1 MSKFYGIGVGV
12 GDPEM
17 ITVKAVNA
25 LKDLDIVIVPDA
37 GREFES
43 TAYSIAKNYLKE
55 NCNIVNMEFS
65 MNPDIKK
72 RKEEREK
79 NGKIVEEYLNE
90 GKNVGFLTIGDPMT
104 FSTYVYLLDSISNSH
119 EVVTVAGI
127 SSFADMSARFNLPLV
142 MGNETLKV
150 VPLHKKCDIKK
161 EIENSDNIVFMKVA
175 LKFDELREAIR
186 ETGNM
191 NNVLMVS
198 ESGKEKQKI
207 YFDLDE
213 VDSENVPYFSTMILK
228 KGGVEKW
235 KRFIS

>member
-17 ITVKAVNA
+17 ITIKAVNA
-25 LKDLDIVIVPDA
+25 LKNLDIVIVPDA
-37 GREFES
+37 GRDFES
-43 TAYSIAKNYLKE
+43 TAYSIAKNYLKKD
-55 NCNIVNMEFS
+55 CMIVNMEFS

-72 RKEEREK
+72 RQEERVK

-90 GKNVGFLTIGDPMT
+90 GNNVGFLTIGDPMT
-104 FSTYVYLLDSISNSH
+104 FSTYVYLLENISSVH
-119 EVVTVAGI
+119 EVETIAGI

-150 VPLHKKCDIKK
+150 VPLHKNCDVKK
-161 EIENSDNIVFMKVA
+161 EIENADNIVFMKVA
-175 LKFDELREAIR
+175 LKFKELKKAIK
-186 ETGNM
+186 ETNNM
-191 NNVLMVS
+191 NNILMVS

-207 YFDLDE
+207 YFNLDE
-213 VDSENVPYFSTMILK
+213 VDEENVPYFSTMILK

-235 KRFIS
+235 KKFIS

>member
-17 ITVKAVNA
+17 ITIKAVNA
-25 LKDLDIVIVPDA
+25 LKELDIVIVPDA
-37 GREFES
+37 GRDFES

-55 NCNIVNMEFS
+55 DCTIINMEFS

-72 RKEEREK
+72 RQEERIK
-79 NGKIVEEYLNE
+79 NSKIVEKYLNT

-104 FSTYVYLLDSISNSH
+104 FSTYVYLLENISDFH
-119 EVVTVAGI
+119 EVETIAGI
-127 SSFADMSARFNLPLV
+127 SSFADMSSRFNLPLV

-161 EIENSDNIVFMKVA
+161 EIESADNIVFMKVA
-175 LKFDELREAIR
+175 LKFKELKEAIR

-198 ESGKEKQKI
+198 ESGKESQKI
-207 YFDLDE
+207 YFNLDE

-235 KRFIS
+235 KKFIS

>member
-17 ITVKAVNA
+17 ITIKAVNA
-25 LKDLDIVIVPDA
+25 LKELDIVIVPDA
-37 GREFES
+37 GRDFES

-55 NCNIVNMEFS
+55 DCTIINMEFS

-72 RKEEREK
+72 RQEERIK
-79 NGKIVEEYLNE
+79 NSKIVEKYLNT

-104 FSTYVYLLDSISNSH
+104 FSTYVYLLENISDFH
-119 EVVTVAGI
+119 EVETIAGI
-127 SSFADMSARFNLPLV
+127 SSFADMSSRFNLPLV

-161 EIENSDNIVFMKVA
+161 EIESADNIVFMKVA
-175 LKFDELREAIR
+175 LKFRELKEAIR

-198 ESGKEKQKI
+198 ESGKESQKI
-207 YFDLDE
+207 YFNLDE

-235 KRFIS
+235 KKFIS

>member
-17 ITVKAVNA
+17 ITIKAVNA
-25 LKDLDIVIVPDA
+25 LKELDIVIVPDA
-37 GREFES
+37 GRDFES

-55 NCNIVNMEFS
+55 DCTIINMEFS

-72 RKEEREK
+72 RQEERIK
-79 NGKIVEEYLNE
+79 NSKIVEEYLNT

-104 FSTYVYLLDSISNSH
+104 FSTYVYLLENISDSH
-119 EVVTVAGI
+119 EVETIAGI
-127 SSFADMSARFNLPLV
+127 SSFADMSSRFNLPLV

-161 EIENSDNIVFMKVA
+161 EIESADNIVFMKVA
-175 LKFDELREAIR
+175 LKFRELKEAIR

-198 ESGKEKQKI
+198 ESGKESQKI
-207 YFDLDE
+207 YFNLDE

-235 KRFIS
+235 KKFIS

>member
-17 ITVKAVNA
+17 ITIKAVNA
-25 LKDLDIVIVPDA
+25 LKELDIVIVPDA
-37 GREFES
+37 GRDFES

-55 NCNIVNMEFS
+55 DCTIINMEFS

-72 RKEEREK
+72 RQEERIK
-79 NGKIVEEYLNE
+79 NSKIVEEYLNT

-104 FSTYVYLLDSISNSH
+104 FSTYVYLLENISDFH
-119 EVVTVAGI
+119 EVETIAGI
-127 SSFADMSARFNLPLV
+127 SSFADMSSRFNLPLV

-161 EIENSDNIVFMKVA
+161 EIESADNIVFMKVA
-175 LKFDELREAIR
+175 LKFRELKEAIR

-198 ESGKEKQKI
+198 ESGKESQK
-207 YFDLDE
+207 F
-213 VDSENVPYFSTMILK
+213 ILILMK
-228 KGGVEKW
+228 LTVKMYHI
-235 KRFIS
+235 FLQ

>member
-43 TAYSIAKNYLKE
+43 TAYSIAKDYLKE

-72 RKEEREK
+72 RKEERER

-90 GKNVGFLTIGDPMT
+90 GKNVGFLTIGDPMI
-104 FSTYVYLLDSISNSH
+104 FSTYVYLLENISNSH

-161 EIENSDNIVFMKVA
+161 EIESSDNIVFMKVA

-191 NNVLMVS
+191 NNILMVS

>member
-25 LKDLDIVIVPDA
+25 LKDIDIVIVPDA

-43 TAYSIAKNYLKE
+43 TAYSIAKDYLKE

-72 RKEEREK
+72 RKEERER

-104 FSTYVYLLDSISNSH
+104 FSTYVYLLENISNSH

-161 EIENSDNIVFMKVA
+161 EIESSDNIVFMKVA

-191 NNVLMVS
+191 NNILMVS

>member
-17 ITVKAVNA
+17 LTIKAVNA
-25 LKDLDIVIVPDA
+25 LKELDIIIVPDA
-37 GREFES
+37 GRDFES
-43 TAYSIAKNYLKE
+43 TAYSIAKDYLK
-55 NCNIVNMEFS
+55 NGRKIINMEFS
-65 MNPDIKK
+65 MNPDVKK
-72 RKEEREK
+72 REEERKK
-79 NGKIVEEYLNE
+79 NGKIVEKYLNE

-104 FSTYVYLLDSISNSH
+104 FSTYVYLLENISSNH

-127 SSFADMSARFNLPLV
+127 SSFADMSSRFNLPLV

-150 VPLHKKCDIKK
+150 VPLHKNCDIKK
-161 EIENSDNIVFMKVA
+161 EIECADNIVFMKVA
-175 LKFDELREAIR
+175 LKFSELKKAIK

-191 NNVLMVS
+191 NNILMVS
-198 ESGKEKQKI
+198 ESGKEKHKI
-207 YFDLDE
+207 YFNLDE
-213 VDSENVPYFSTMILK
+213 VDENNVPYFSTMILK

>member
-25 LKDLDIVIVPDA
+25 LKNLDIVIVPDA
-37 GREFES
+37 GRDFES
-43 TAYSIAKNYLKE
+43 TAYKIAKEYLKKDCE
-55 NCNIVNMEFS
+55 IINMEFS
-65 MNPDIKK
+65 MNPSLEK
-72 RKEEREK
+72 RKEERRK
-79 NGKIVEEYLNE
+79 NGNIVERYLNA

-104 FSTYVYLLDSISNSH
+104 FSTYVYLLENIKGSH
-119 EVVTVAGI
+119 EIKTIAGI
-127 SSFADMSARFNLPLV
+127 SSFADMTARFNLPLV
-142 MGNETLKV
+142 MGNETLKI
-150 VPLHKKCDIKK
+150 VPLHKNCDIRK
-161 EIENSDNIVFMKVA
+161 EIESADNIVFMKVA
-175 LKFDELREAIR
+175 LKFSELREVIR

-191 NNVLMVS
+191 NNILMVS
-198 ESGKEKQKI
+198 ESGKENQKI

-235 KRFIS
+235 KKFIS